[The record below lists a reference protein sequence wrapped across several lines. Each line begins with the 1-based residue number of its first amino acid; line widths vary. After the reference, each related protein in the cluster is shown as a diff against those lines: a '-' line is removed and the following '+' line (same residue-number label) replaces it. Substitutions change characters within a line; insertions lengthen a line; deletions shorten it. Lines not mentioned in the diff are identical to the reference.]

1 MKHSIKRQFAL
12 IFIGVMAGVILL
24 CLSIN
29 HLFLEQYYI
38 RSKTTV
44 IYDAYHVIS
53 EAANSDVYGGED
65 EYLEMYG
72 RLSSG
77 IYFIMRTPVE
87 SIRESAKIA
96 NRFYAYVG
104 IAGALAGGILVWFA
118 SGKLTRPILELN
130 RISEQMVHLDF
141 EAKYQGNA
149 HNEIGL
155 LGENINKH
163 FGVKDS

>member
-53 EAANSDVYGGED
+53 EAANSDVYGTEEFAEQLNDVCRIYNITICIMDSDSQMKYVSVNGGRA
-65 EYLEMYG
+65 LEAQLFG
-72 RLSSG
+72 
-77 IYFIMRTPVE
+77 YF
-87 SIRESAKIA
+87 
-96 NRFYAYVG
+96 
-104 IAGALAGGILVWFA
+104 
-118 SGKLTRPILELN
+118 
-130 RISEQMVHLDF
+130 
-141 EAKYQGNA
+141 
-149 HNEIGL
+149 
-155 LGENINKH
+155 
-163 FGVKDS
+163 